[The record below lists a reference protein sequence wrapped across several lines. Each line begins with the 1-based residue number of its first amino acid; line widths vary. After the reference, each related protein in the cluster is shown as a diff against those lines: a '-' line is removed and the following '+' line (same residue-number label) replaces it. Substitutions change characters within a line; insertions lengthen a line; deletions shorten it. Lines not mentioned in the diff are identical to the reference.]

1 MIDNIKKILSDLYQL
16 YKSCMEE
23 EKNNFESCITNIFEG
38 VGEIEENYTDILTTL
53 RFNIIYGDWKGDDSL
68 KYLYNLEYALKKER
82 IYIREKVKNINKMYN
97 QKVERFINGVFGIMY
112 CERVDRFRI
121 KEMEHRFSRLIRFAK
136 SYNESYRFK
145 LDFLEEINDMLE
157 EINWSWKVV
166 CREYS
171 YLITNS
177 GKKLKLI

>member
-68 KYLYNLEYALKKER
+68 KYLYNLEYAL
-82 IYIREKVKNINKMYN
+82 
-97 QKVERFINGVFGIMY
+97 
-112 CERVDRFRI
+112 
-121 KEMEHRFSRLIRFAK
+121 
-136 SYNESYRFK
+136 
-145 LDFLEEINDMLE
+145 
-157 EINWSWKVV
+157 
-166 CREYS
+166 
-171 YLITNS
+171 
-177 GKKLKLI
+177 